1 MRNAMST
8 TASTPPYTAAIAAPG
23 YRVPVLAA
31 RVLGH
36 LPRYPG
42 SVLFVAGLNLALA
55 RHLHPD
61 TLDML
66 EGRSLRIHV
75 RDADLRF
82 DYTWHGR
89 SFEAAQHGDIEPDLT
104 IGANAWDFYRMIQR
118 REDPDTLFFSRRLIM
133 EGDTEL
139 GLMVKNT
146 LDAIDM
152 AVFHPRRLLGDILRG
167 LRPGGR
173 SGAPQNEFRE

>member
-1 MRNAMST
+1 MSF
-8 TASTPPYTAAIAAPG
+8 TASHPANTAAFATPSSTSASARRIPA
-23 YRVPVLAA
+23 VAA
-31 RVLGH
+31 RLLAH

-75 RDADLRF
+75 RDAGLRF

-89 SFEAAQHGDIEPDLT
+89 VFEAAQHGESEPDLT
-104 IGANAWDFYRMIQR
+104 IGASAMDFYRMIQR

-152 AVFHPRRLLGDILRG
+152 AAFHPRRLLSDILRG
-167 LRPGGR
+167 LRPAGR
-173 SGAPQNEFRE
+173 SGMV

>member
-1 MRNAMST
+1 MST
-8 TASTPPYTAAIAAPG
+8 TASPLPYPATVSASA
-23 YRVPVLAA
+23 YRVPVRAA
-31 RVLGH
+31 RLLGH

-75 RDADLRF
+75 RDANLCF
-82 DYTWHGR
+82 DYTWRGR
-89 SFEAAQHGDIEPDLT
+89 AFEAAQHGDTEPDLT
-104 IGANAWDFYRMIQR
+104 IGADVWDFYQMIQR

-152 AVFHPRRLLGDILRG
+152 AVFHPRRLVGDILRG
-167 LRPGGR
+167 LSPVGR
-173 SGAPQNEFRE
+173 SEAA

>member
-1 MRNAMST
+1 MS
-8 TASTPPYTAAIAAPG
+8 AYQIPPS
-23 YRVPVLAA
+23 VA
-31 RVLGH
+31 RLLGS

-42 SVLFVAGLNLALA
+42 SLLFVVGLNLALA

-61 TLDML
+61 TLHML

-75 RDADLRF
+75 RDAELHF
-82 DYTWHGR
+82 DYTWHR
-89 SFEAAQHGDIEPDLT
+89 RFFQAAQHDDVEPDLT
-104 IGANAWDFYRMIQR
+104 IGANAWDFYQIIQR

-139 GLMVKNT
+139 GMMVKNT

-152 AVFHPRRLLGDILRG
+152 AVFHPRQLMGDIL
-167 LRPGGR
+167 
-173 SGAPQNEFRE
+173 

>member
-1 MRNAMST
+1 MSF
-8 TASTPPYTAAIAAPG
+8 TASSPAYTAPPAASSPTPSSA
-23 YRVPVLAA
+23 YRIPAAAA
-31 RVLGH
+31 RLLGH

-75 RDADLRF
+75 RDAELRF
-82 DYTWHGR
+82 DYTWRGR
-89 SFEAAQHGDIEPDLT
+89 AFEAAQHGEGAPDLT

-152 AVFHPRRLLGDILRG
+152 AVFSPRRLLGDILGSLRRG
-167 LRPGGR
+167 AGPGV
-173 SGAPQNEFRE
+173 A

>member
-1 MRNAMST
+1 MST
-8 TASTPPYTAAIAAPG
+8 TVSSPSYPAAGAASSSG
-23 YRVPVLAA
+23 YRVPAIAA
-31 RVLGH
+31 RLLGH

-42 SVLFVAGLNLALA
+42 SMLFVAGLNLALA

-82 DYTWHGR
+82 DYTWRGR

-104 IGANAWDFYRMIQR
+104 IGANAWDFYRMLQR
-118 REDPDTLFFSRRLIM
+118 REDPDTLFFSRRLTM

-152 AVFHPRRLLGDILRG
+152 EVFHPRRLLSDILRG
-167 LRPGGR
+167 LRSGGR
-173 SGAPQNEFRE
+173 SGAPQDEFRK

>member
-1 MRNAMST
+1 MQNT
-8 TASTPPYTAAIAAPG
+8 STPA
-23 YRVPVLAA
+23 YRLPEPVAQL
-31 RVLGH
+31 LGH

-42 SVLFVAGLNLALA
+42 SVLFVTGLNLVLA

-61 TLDML
+61 TLHML

-75 RDADLRF
+75 ADAGLRF
-82 DYTWHGR
+82 DYTWRDGAFRAARHGP
-89 SFEAAQHGDIEPDLT
+89 AEPDLT
-104 IGANAWDFYRMIQR
+104 FRADAWDFHCLLQR
-118 REDPDTLFFSRRLIM
+118 REDPDTLFFSRRLVI

-152 AVFHPRRLLGDILRG
+152 AVFQPRAVLRDA
-167 LRPGGR
+167 LAALRVRARPGAAR
-173 SGAPQNEFRE
+173 VHGAGLPGH

>member
-1 MRNAMST
+1 MSMT
-8 TASTPPYTAAIAAPG
+8 TTSPASAPSSAYRIPAA
-23 YRVPVLAA
+23 AA
-31 RVLGH
+31 RLLGH

-61 TLDML
+61 TLGML

-89 SFEAAQHGDIEPDLT
+89 AFQAGQHGEAAPDLT
-104 IGANAWDFYRMIQR
+104 IGADAWDFYRMIQR
-118 REDPDTLFFSRRLIM
+118 REDPDTLFFSRRLMM

-152 AVFHPRRLLGDILRG
+152 AVFHPRRLVTDILRS
-167 LRPGGR
+167 LRP
-173 SGAPQNEFRE
+173 STQPGAS

>member
-1 MRNAMST
+1 MQTS
-8 TASTPPYTAAIAAPG
+8 SSSSSF
-23 YRVPVLAA
+23 RVPETVAQVLE
-31 RVLGH
+31 R

-42 SVLFVAGLNLALA
+42 SLLFVAGLNLMLA

-61 TLDML
+61 TLHLL

-75 RDADLRF
+75 ADARLRF
-82 DYTWHGR
+82 DYTWRQGAFR
-89 SFEAAQHGDIEPDLT
+89 AAQHGDAEPDLT
-104 IGANAWDFYRMIQR
+104 IRADVHDFYQLIQR
-118 REDPDTLFFSRRLIM
+118 REDPDTLFFSRRLVI

-152 AVFHPRRLLGDILRG
+152 AVFHPKAVLRDLTQGLKSRL
-167 LRPGGR
+167 
-173 SGAPQNEFRE
+173 APQPRGHSA

>member
-1 MRNAMST
+1 MSFTAMPPT
-8 TASTPPYTAAIAAPG
+8 YPIPVAASSSV
-23 YRVPVLAA
+23 YRVPAVVA

-42 SVLFVAGLNLALA
+42 SVLFVTGLNLALA

-75 RDADLRF
+75 RDADVRF
-82 DYTWHGR
+82 DYTWRGR
-89 SFEAAQHGDIEPDLT
+89 SFEAAQHGDSEPDLT

-118 REDPDTLFFSRRLIM
+118 LEDPDTLFFSRRLIM

-167 LRPGGR
+167 LRPAGR
-173 SGAPQNEFRE
+173 SRAAQNEFGE